1 MIIYVYYYH
10 YHHHYHSYIY
20 YSYYHYREYYA
31 LRVEA
36 WITEDST
43 PTYMLRVE
51 RSLEEEKARVAEYL
65 NTESEPKL
73 LQVWYSVVYSM

>member
-1 MIIYVYYYH
+1 MYTTTTTHI
-10 YHHHYHSYIY
+10 SFTPTT
-20 YSYYHYREYYA
+20 YHYREYYA

-73 LQVWYSVVYSM
+73 LQV